1 MTILKFH
8 GIIRIP
14 KGDMQ
19 MEKLTERIRTLRE
32 NSHLTQRQL
41 ADYLGLRQQTY
52 SRYERGELIPSLASM
67 AALADFYDTSVD
79 FLVGLT
85 DVPKRR

>member
-1 MTILKFH
+1 
-8 GIIRIP
+8 
-14 KGDMQ
+14 
-19 MEKLTERIRTLRE
+19 MEKLTERMRTLRE

-41 ADYLGLRQQTY
+41 AEYLGLRQQTY

-85 DVPKRR
+85 DVPERN

>member
-1 MTILKFH
+1 
-8 GIIRIP
+8 
-14 KGDMQ
+14 

-41 ADYLGLRQQTY
+41 AEYLGLRQQTY
-52 SRYERGELIPSLASM
+52 SRYERGELIPSLDSI
-67 AALADFYDTSVD
+67 AALADFYDTSTD

-85 DVPKRR
+85 DVPERR

>member
-1 MTILKFH
+1 
-8 GIIRIP
+8 
-14 KGDMQ
+14 